1 MSQRRNMTHSQ
12 QQRML
17 TELRRQEDQR
27 EQQTKL
33 ITKERQ
39 IQANLVTEDRL
50 EKKRYLRK
58 VQDEL
63 HETQIEDALLKVW
76 IQLANVM
83 LVQLVRTPVT
93 VPNVM
98 SASLSQ
104 AEEDRIYKQ
113 KQLEQEERDR
123 KSTRLN
129 SSHL

>member
-63 HETQIEDALLKVW
+63 HETQIEDALLKV
-76 IQLANVM
+76 
-83 LVQLVRTPVT
+83 
-93 VPNVM
+93 
-98 SASLSQ
+98 
-104 AEEDRIYKQ
+104 
-113 KQLEQEERDR
+113 
-123 KSTRLN
+123 
-129 SSHL
+129 